1 MRAACAISV
10 LLAFGA
16 AARVPQHELALVQT
30 SEQTGTGMTTEAR
43 ASAWMWIRL
52 HAWDRQPEQD
62 ELAELKG
69 ADPNAYAVVSAL
81 LAKKQLGVLNPRHP
95 SEGFASTG
103 THLSAQDAASLAAME
118 ASVVH
123 KKPAPEEA
131 PEAHAAPQAVY
142 AEAGSAQHNWA
153 HFKAEDADDE
163 IVASLGGDS
172 GSLLS
177 ESQEV
182 VPDDPSPLVPSNNV
196 AGMQIPIINWG
207 VSKKPAAPKVALA
220 RVVPKPSP
228 IGQSQANTYLA
239 PGGIDFSEFIPAAE
253 KAAPKPKPAM
263 NQADSYLSSLGFDL
277 KSDLV
282 ARKPKPV
289 QKAVKQEAPVMNALT
304 AFDWN
309 SASSDDSK
317 VASAAQTNVYTSK
330 VNLDVVPEK
339 HEESHVNPYL
349 QMMGEDDSVSRPDA
363 SLLSRRPTLLSRQQ
377 PSNGYLQAINFNGA
391 RETKSLYGTFENDL
405 DR

>member
-1 MRAACAISV
+1 
-10 LLAFGA
+10 
-16 AARVPQHELALVQT
+16 
-30 SEQTGTGMTTEAR
+30 
-43 ASAWMWIRL
+43 MWIRL
-52 HAWDRQPEQD
+52 HAWDRQPQPD
-62 ELAELKG
+62 ELAELKS
-69 ADPNAYAVVSAL
+69 ADPNSYAIVSAL
-81 LAKKQLGVLNPRHP
+81 LAKKELGVLNPRHP

-131 PEAHAAPQAVY
+131 PAAQAVPQAVY

-153 HFKAEDADDE
+153 HFKPEDADDE

-182 VPDDPSPLVPSNNV
+182 VPDDPSPLVASNNI

-207 VSKKPAAPKVALA
+207 GDHKKPAAPKVALA

-239 PGGIDFSEFIPAAE
+239 PGGIDFSEFIPATE
-253 KAAPKPKPAM
+253 KTAPKPKPAM

-277 KSDLV
+277 KSDLM
-282 ARKPKPV
+282 ARKSKAVP
-289 QKAVKQEAPVMNALT
+289 KAVKQEAPVVNALT
-304 AFDWN
+304 TFDFN

-317 VASAAQTNVYTSK
+317 AASAAQTNEYVSK
-330 VNLDVVPEK
+330 VNLDVIPQK
-339 HEESHVNPYL
+339 NDESHVNPYL
-349 QMMGEDDSVSRPDA
+349 QMMGEEDSRPDA
-363 SLLSRRPTLLSRQQ
+363 SLLSRRPTLLSHRQ
-377 PSNGYLQAINFNGA
+377 PNNRYLQQINFSGA
-391 RETKSLYGTFENDL
+391 RETKSLYGTYENDL
-405 DR
+405 DA